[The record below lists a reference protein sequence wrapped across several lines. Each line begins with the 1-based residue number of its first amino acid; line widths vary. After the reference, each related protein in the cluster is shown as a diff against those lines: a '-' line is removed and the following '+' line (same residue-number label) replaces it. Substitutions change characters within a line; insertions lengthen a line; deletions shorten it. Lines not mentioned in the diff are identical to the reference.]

1 MPNINNISVE
11 APLYLNEYITY
22 MRVIKGS
29 AERTVQAYYGDIC
42 LFLKYIKMTKL
53 SVPSDT
59 LFENIIINDIPIE
72 TLDSLSLADIY
83 GFLNYVSKDREN
95 SSVTRARKASALKSF
110 FKYLTVKTSYL
121 KKNPVKDLEM
131 PSLKKRLPHFLTLE
145 QSLEML
151 KNSSLSGDDSIRNY
165 CIITLF
171 LNCGMRLSELVGMNI
186 QSINFKDRTLKLL
199 GKGNKERM
207 IYLNDAC
214 IDALKKYINS
224 REQPQNEPNALFISR
239 NGKRISKRRVQ
250 QIVEDTLKA
259 SGLDGQGLST
269 HKLRHT
275 AATLMYRNGVDTLV
289 LKDLLGHQ
297 SIATTEIYTH
307 ISDENLKQA
316 AESSPLSRV
325 IMNKKP
331 EED

>member
-1 MPNINNISVE
+1 MPNINNISVD
-11 APLYLNEYITY
+11 APLYVNEYVTY
-22 MRVIKGS
+22 LRGIKGS
-29 AERTVQAYYGDIC
+29 SERTVQAYYGDIS

-59 LFENIIINDIPIE
+59 LFENIVINDIPVE
-72 TLDSLSLADIY
+72 TLDSLSLTDIY

-151 KNSSLSGDDSIRNY
+151 KNSSSGDDSERNY

-207 IYLNDAC
+207 IYLNQAC
-214 IDALKKYINS
+214 VDALEKY
-224 REQPQNEPNALFISR
+224 
-239 NGKRISKRRVQ
+239 
-250 QIVEDTLKA
+250 
-259 SGLDGQGLST
+259 
-269 HKLRHT
+269 
-275 AATLMYRNGVDTLV
+275 
-289 LKDLLGHQ
+289 
-297 SIATTEIYTH
+297 
-307 ISDENLKQA
+307 
-316 AESSPLSRV
+316 
-325 IMNKKP
+325 
-331 EED
+331 